1 MIIFDKVISQ
11 TVCDE
16 YIYFIDTIYNER
28 CNQGQDPMKFS
39 TRLIDINEPI
49 TDNIKE
55 YIEDRVKVKL
65 KHCWT
70 QLQVWPTGSLSVRHI
85 HDDERAGEAT
95 HNSMLYLNDNFA
107 GGEFYTDD
115 ILIKPVPGRLTYFN
129 GREVYHGV
137 NPVHGS
143 NRYSIIFWWRQ
154 M

>member
-1 MIIFDKVISQ
+1 MIIFDKVINQ

-65 KHCWT
+65 RHCWT

-85 HDDERAGEAT
+85 QIGRA
-95 HNSMLYLNDNFA
+95 H
-107 GGEFYTDD
+107 
-115 ILIKPVPGRLTYFN
+115 V
-129 GREVYHGV
+129 
-137 NPVHGS
+137 
-143 NRYSIIFWWRQ
+143 
-154 M
+154 